1 MSKIVSKKAPE
12 FTEGIY
18 DLKLVKTE
26 DVTSN
31 FGGESKDQI
40 KFTFEPAEDIG
51 EGIES
56 VVAYA
61 GLSFWEGSDTLEPA
75 KLYLFSKVFKV
86 EPVEDEMGDLEI
98 DFAPVF
104 GSVVSGLVEKNRK
117 GWPTLKKIYK
127 LKHDARADNAK
138 LAEAEAA
145 VTAGLVGDKSEEV
158 PVEA

>member
-31 FGGESKDQI
+31 FGGEVKNRI
-40 KFTFEPAEDIG
+40 KFFFEPAEDIA
-51 EGIES
+51 EGVDNI
-56 VVAYA
+56 VAYA
-61 GLSFWEGSDTLEPA
+61 GLSFFEGSDPLDPS
-75 KLYLFSKVFKV
+75 KLYLFAKIFKV
-86 EPVEDEMGDLEI
+86 DPVEDEMGDLEI

-104 GSVVSGLVEKNRK
+104 GSVVSGLVEKNKK

-127 LKHDARADNAK
+127 LKHDAREDNAK

-145 VTAGLVGDKSEEV
+145 VTAGLTGDKSEEV